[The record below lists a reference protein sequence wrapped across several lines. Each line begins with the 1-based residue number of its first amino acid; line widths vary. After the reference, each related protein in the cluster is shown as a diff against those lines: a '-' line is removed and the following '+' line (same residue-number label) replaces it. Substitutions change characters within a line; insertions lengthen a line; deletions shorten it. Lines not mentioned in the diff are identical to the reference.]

1 MNQIEDRALQPI
13 RECVDAGGIAEIDV
27 IVHDVRLVLTD
38 SPAGLDDPPA
48 VLRRLFD
55 KASSDP
61 LRTAND
67 QRHFDGIA
75 LSHSDSPSI
84 KSPDRLKPPDPAA
97 SPQTHYFERC
107 AMICGGVHRLSD
119 CVVESV
125 SCDLDLNS
133 ADGPRYI
140 LLP

>member
-75 LSHSDSPSI
+75 LFHFDSPF
-84 KSPDRLKPPDPAA
+84 D
-97 SPQTHYFERC
+97 QVT
-107 AMICGGVHRLSD
+107 
-119 CVVESV
+119 
-125 SCDLDLNS
+125 
-133 ADGPRYI
+133 
-140 LLP
+140 